1 MTAYDTP
8 RAPRLDAVAK
18 EVMRLTPPVGSFFR
32 RTRELIVL
40 AGVLVS
46 FDRVVQVSISGI

>member
-18 EVMRLTPPVGSFFR
+18 QVMRLTAQLRSFFR

-46 FDRVVQVSISGI
+46 SHQVVQVSISGI